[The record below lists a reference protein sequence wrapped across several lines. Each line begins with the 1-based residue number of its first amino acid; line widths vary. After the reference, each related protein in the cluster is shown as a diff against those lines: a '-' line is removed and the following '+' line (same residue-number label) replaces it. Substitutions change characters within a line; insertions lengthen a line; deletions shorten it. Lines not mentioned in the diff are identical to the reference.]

1 MAEPAAAA
9 ADAVFQLAAAGDG
22 RLAILRADLVP
33 QVPPGVTGH
42 GFYPHLGLAV
52 TFSASYAG
60 LAADRSL
67 VDCYLYALHNP
78 RAPMR

>member
-1 MAEPAAAA
+1 
-9 ADAVFQLAAAGDG
+9 
-22 RLAILRADLVP
+22 
-33 QVPPGVTGH
+33 VTGH